1 MKNAKI
7 LILFLIVLSVAFMV
21 LSACQ
26 QNGGEDKKAADNTG
40 GEDISETKE
49 AESSAFDSIPVID
62 YGGRI
67 FNFFMCDV
75 FFTHRDIIAEEI
87 TGELINDAKYNRFRA
102 IEDRYNIE
110 IELSYMGDPAQT
122 YDYLMK
128 SVAADDVK
136 YDLTHVHA
144 SSIASVVS
152 AGLLMDLTKFE
163 YPNFENPW
171 WNKNLMKAMT
181 VKNVLLL
188 CPSAIELPYS
198 SAVCFNK
205 QMVQDNALESPY
217 ELVKSGDW
225 TMDRFYEICSGLS
238 RDVNGDGRFTVD
250 DQYGFTT
257 QNSWMLKSYL
267 YAGNHTILTKD
278 ENDIP
283 QLNKDYAH
291 LSSVVEKMM
300 RLFTQNNASYL
311 FDSTNESDFPLS
323 MNSGRVFAIGLHLAE
338 IQYLRNSDVD
348 YGIVP
353 LPKFDK
359 AQENYPG
366 ISWGGFFGVPINVSE
381 PEMSGLI
388 FEALSAESH
397 YSILPLFKEQQLSIK
412 FTRDEESINMLDLIY
427 DNIIYDM
434 APNYYT
440 LDAYTNILYELYLKK
455 NTEVMSYME
464 KNEPGLQSAL
474 DKIIESYDAYV
485 N

>member
-7 LILFLIVLSVAFMV
+7 IILFLTLLSTVFII
-21 LSACQ
+21 LSGCR
-26 QNGGEDKKAADNTG
+26 QNGGEDKKAADDTADG
-40 GEDISETKE
+40 DVVQTEE
-49 AESSAFDSIPVID
+49 AESSAFESVPVID
-62 YGGRI
+62 YGGRE

-87 TGELINDAKYNRFRA
+87 TGELINDAKYNRFRT
-102 IEDRYNIE
+102 IEDRYNIK
-110 IELSYMGDPAQT
+110 INLVYLGDNGQT
-122 YDYLMK
+122 YDYLNK
-128 SVAADDVK
+128 SILTDDVR

-144 SSIASVVS
+144 SSFVQVVS
-152 AGLLMDLTKFE
+152 GGVLMDLKNLT
-163 YPNFENPW
+163 YPDFGNPW
-171 WNKNLMKAMT
+171 WNKNFMDSMT

-225 TMDRFYEICSGLS
+225 TMDKFYEICSGLS
-238 RDVNGDGRFTVD
+238 RDIDGDGRFTIN

-267 YAGNHTILTKD
+267 YAGNHTILIKD

-291 LSSVVEKMM
+291 LSTIVEKMM
-300 RLFTQNNASYL
+300 RLFKENNTSYL
-311 FDSTNESDFPLS
+311 FDSTNESGFPLS
-323 MNSGRVFAIGLHLAE
+323 MDSGRVFAIGLHLAE
-338 IQYLRNSDVD
+338 LQYLRNSDVD

-353 LPKFDK
+353 LPKLDK
-359 AQENYPG
+359 AQQNYPG
-366 ISWGGFFGVPINVSE
+366 ISWGGFFGIPVNVSDS
-381 PEMSGLI
+381 EMSGLI

-434 APNYYT
+434 APNYAT
-440 LDAYTNILYELYLKK
+440 LNAYTNILYELK
-455 NTEVMSYME
+455 NTDVMSYME
-464 KNEPGLQSAL
+464 KNEPSLQSAL
-474 DKIIESYDAYV
+474 DKIVDAYDAYI